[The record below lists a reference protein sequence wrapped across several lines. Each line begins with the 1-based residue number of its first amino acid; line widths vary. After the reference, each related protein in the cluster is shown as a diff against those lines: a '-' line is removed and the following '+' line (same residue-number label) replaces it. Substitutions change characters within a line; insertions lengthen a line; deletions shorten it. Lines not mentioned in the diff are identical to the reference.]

1 MTNEFFNTLLLI
13 IALLFAFFI
22 AVLAILAGIR
32 HFLSKDA
39 VPLERIRR
47 YQSWINRY
55 QLNPETTSFL
65 VIISATFLICIFTV
79 QIAVIPFPF
88 TLLIF
93 WSSWLFQLFSFW
105 KKIRVPQKMKIE
117 VIRIIGLLLITAL
130 YFAGYFAINALHLF
144 ITQIA
149 DLPLIEQA
157 GLRIYF
163 VVYSLLV
170 AIISLF
176 LWQRIYAKMLSR

>member
-13 IALLFAFFI
+13 IVLLFAFFI
-22 AVLAILAGIR
+22 VILVMLSGIR
-32 HFLSKDA
+32 YFLSKDM

-47 YQSWINRY
+47 YQSWISRY

-117 VIRIIGLLLITAL
+117 VIRITGILLITAL
-130 YFAGYFAINALHLF
+130 YFAGYFAINKLHFLV
-144 ITQIA
+144 IQIA
-149 DLPLIEQA
+149 DLPLIEQS

-163 VVYSLLV
+163 ALYSLLV